1 MGRPPKP
8 FTVIQN
14 EKKSH
19 RTKAELA
26 ARKEAEESLLT
37 GTKMKERPEVKKND
51 IAHKEYIR
59 VSKLFKSIQKND
71 DLFGSCINRYCQM
84 VAECRDFEEKREVFY
99 RRAQELE
106 DKQDELMD
114 EGMSL
119 TEYFRLLSSLQSQVI
134 GLDKQIQAKR
144 KLMFEYE
151 KENVMTVASGLRN
164 IPKKEKEDA
173 NPLGKILSGG

>member
-1 MGRPPKP
+1 
-8 FTVIQN
+8 
-14 EKKSH
+14 
-19 RTKAELA
+19 
-26 ARKEAEESLLT
+26 
-37 GTKMKERPEVKKND
+37 
-51 IAHKEYIR
+51 
-59 VSKLFKSIQKND
+59 
-71 DLFGSCINRYCQM
+71 M
-84 VAECRDFEEKREVFY
+84 VAECRDFEEKREIFY

-119 TEYFRLLSSLQSQVI
+119 TEYFKILSSLQSQVI